1 MSYPC
6 SSLST
11 MLRQEHLVSHHHHDR
26 GWIETP
32 DGRFFQPKASK
43 VHFLPGLAKPF
54 IAGIK
59 RRRRWWARLM
69 GISA

>member
-1 MSYPC
+1 MSQCP
-6 SSLST
+6 SLSG
-11 MLRQEHLVSHHHHDR
+11 MLRQGQEVTHCHHSN

-32 DGRFFQPKASK
+32 DGRFFQPKASQ
-43 VHFLPGLAKPF
+43 VRFISGMAKPF

-59 RRRRWWARLM
+59 RRRWWARLM